1 MKTELFCILFLILAI
16 GCSSE
21 RPADDA
27 NDLVRAV
34 FRDDVAAL
42 RALLEKGVDVN
53 AKCYHHGA
61 TALWAASVGSHPDI
75 IKVLL
80 ASGADVNTKNTD
92 GVTALYVAAQN
103 GHLENVKLLL
113 ESKADVNV
121 KRKTDGTTT
130 LWIAA
135 HNGQLN
141 IVKLLLESKADVNA
155 KASKAGKDYTSL
167 SIAKEM
173 GHTQIIKILKEYGA
187 QD

>member
-1 MKTELFCILFLILAI
+1 MKNVLFCILFLILTI

-21 RPADDA
+21 RPANDADD
-27 NDLVRAV
+27 LIRAV

-53 AKCYHHGA
+53 TKCYHHGA
-61 TALWAASVGSHPDI
+61 TALWAASVGSHLDI

-80 ASGADVNTKNTD
+80 ESGADVNTKNTD
-92 GVTALYVAAQN
+92 GATALYVAAQN

-113 ESKADVNV
+113 ESGADVNV
-121 KRKTDGTTT
+121 KRKTDSTTA

-141 IVKLLLESKADVNA
+141 IVKLLLERKADMNA
-155 KASKAGKDYTSL
+155 KASKDGKDYTPL

-173 GHTQIIKILKEYGA
+173 GHTQTIKLLKEYGA
-187 QD
+187 KD